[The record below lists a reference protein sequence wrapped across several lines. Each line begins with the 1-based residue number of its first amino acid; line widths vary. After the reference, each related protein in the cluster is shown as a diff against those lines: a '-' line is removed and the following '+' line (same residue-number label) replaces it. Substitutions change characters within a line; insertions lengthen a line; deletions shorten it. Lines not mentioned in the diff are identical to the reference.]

1 MPLGGT
7 AHREHGAST
16 VLADVDRYLDHL
28 RVERRSSPN
37 TIDAYARDLKRFAQE
52 TGESPTIAIA
62 AADIRRF
69 AARLHARGLSPRS
82 IARHLSSV
90 RGLFAFLVGRGDVG
104 TNPASGVRAPK
115 LRPRLPKTL
124 DVDQTA
130 TLFTRTAATP
140 IEIRDRAIAELFYSS
155 GLRLSELVGMD
166 VRDLDLAN
174 GFATVTGKGQKV
186 RIVPVGRAARLAIE
200 AWLATRGSLHG
211 DEPLFTS
218 RQGTRLSA
226 RNVQLRLKRLA
237 QATSGNDA
245 LHPHMLR
252 HSFASHLLES
262 SGDLRAVQELL
273 GHANISTTQIYTH
286 LDFQHLAK
294 VYDDAHPRART
305 GSTTAEPSAGEREGP
320 APRIGEPSAGERPA
334 AERRAGAPAP
344 RIGEPSAGER
354 PAAERR
360 AGAHAPTMET
370 EGEDGTA

>member
-1 MPLGGT
+1 MSHSPP
-7 AHREHGAST
+7 AHRQRTPSST
-16 VLADVDRYLDHL
+16 VLVDVERYLEDL
-28 RVERRSSPN
+28 RVERRSSPH
-37 TIDAYARDLKRFAQE
+37 TIAAYARDLKRFAE
-52 TGESPTIAIA
+52 EVGGTPSAMIGT
-62 AADIRRF
+62 ADIRRF
-69 AARLHARGLSPRS
+69 AARLHAGGLSPRS

-90 RGLFAFLVGRGDVG
+90 RGLFAYLVRRGDVG
-104 TNPASGVRAPK
+104 ANPASGVRAPK
-115 LRPRLPKTL
+115 IRDRLPKTL

-130 TLFTRTAATP
+130 MLFTNTAVTP

-155 GLRLSELVGMD
+155 GLRLAELVGMD

-186 RIVPVGRAARLAIE
+186 RIVPVGRTARLAIKT
-200 AWLATRGSLHG
+200 WLATREPLRG
-211 DEPLFTS
+211 DDPLFTS

-226 RNVQLRLKRLA
+226 RNVQLRLKRLG
-237 QATSGNDA
+237 QTTSGNDA

-305 GSTTAEPSAGEREGP
+305 DGKAAKEG
-320 APRIGEPSAGERPA
+320 GDPA
-334 AERRAGAPAP
+334 A
-344 RIGEPSAGER
+344 
-354 PAAERR
+354 
-360 AGAHAPTMET
+360 
-370 EGEDGTA
+370 